1 MFKYNKD
8 VIPTD
13 CEPGVT
19 RKILCYSDDLM
30 MCEISFKKG
39 SKGNFHK
46 HEHLQITY
54 IAKGSFEFTIG
65 GETKIVNQGDSVY
78 MPSNVEHGV
87 TALEDGI
94 LVDVFNPM
102 RKYFLKKTPGAQTPG
117 IFNFITFCYIF
128 SDTLNNNA
136 AYLFIFTLS
145 IPKNASCPIL
155 LTLLG
160 TFISLIPLSAKTP

>member
-19 RKILCYSDDLM
+19 RKILCYSDELM
-30 MCEISFKKG
+30 MCEINFKKG

-102 RKYFLKKTPGAQTPG
+102 RKDFLA
-117 IFNFITFCYIF
+117 
-128 SDTLNNNA
+128 
-136 AYLFIFTLS
+136 
-145 IPKNASCPIL
+145 
-155 LTLLG
+155 
-160 TFISLIPLSAKTP
+160 

>member
-1 MFKYNKD
+1 MGYTLHD
-8 VIPTD
+8 SY
-13 CEPGVT
+13 
-19 RKILCYSDDLM
+19 RR
-30 MCEISFKKG
+30 
-39 SKGNFHK
+39 NFHK

-102 RKYFLKKTPGAQTPG
+102 RQDFLK
-117 IFNFITFCYIF
+117 
-128 SDTLNNNA
+128 
-136 AYLFIFTLS
+136 
-145 IPKNASCPIL
+145 
-155 LTLLG
+155 
-160 TFISLIPLSAKTP
+160 

>member
-1 MFKYNKD
+1 MIINCIDTGFKDLYTLINTINMSDFLIFKSECQAGKGVFMFKYNKD

-30 MCEISFKKG
+30 MCEITFKKG

-78 MPSNVEHGV
+78 MHANVEARRYC
-87 TALEDGI
+87 T
-94 LVDVFNPM
+94 
-102 RKYFLKKTPGAQTPG
+102 
-117 IFNFITFCYIF
+117 
-128 SDTLNNNA
+128 
-136 AYLFIFTLS
+136 
-145 IPKNASCPIL
+145 
-155 LTLLG
+155 
-160 TFISLIPLSAKTP
+160 